1 MSGKEFLSLESKF
14 LLDNPIILAE
24 DTDILGHTNIV
35 DRLKGAIKVHKN
47 EHFPFVIGLEGEW
60 GTWKTT
66 ILSTLENDIN
76 HSTELEDC
84 IVFNYSPWLYG
95 SDQDLY
101 TKFFEEFW
109 IFLEKNNFFDK
120 DFSIKNLKNYSKA
133 VTGLDSLSN
142 NFLGISIQ
150 ALLSLFHL
158 LNNRIISIFLLLWII
173 YLVVIGIFSFENFD
187 RDLSYFWTTEFIF
200 KDLCL
205 ILLTLMF
212 IISFISI
219 IKSYANSWDDLTST
233 LKGKIDN
240 RLKENNKKI
249 IFIIDDIDRLPKEK
263 ISIIMQLV
271 KSIANFNNVIYLLS
285 YDKKI
290 VENALIEEFHSDHY
304 LDKIVQVRVT
314 IPIISSLTVEN
325 FALNQLKN
333 FIQNNAQRYSI
344 DNTESIEHDLK
355 SLPSFFKDLKTI
367 RDVKRFINMFQ
378 VDFEMFHSNLISQ
391 YSSVSANKKLE
402 FDFNEFVLIELVK
415 FSNKKFYDRIYWN
428 IWYILSQERWPV
440 WEDIDAND
448 VLHARLNKFLEQN
461 PSELASEF
469 IKELFPIN
477 EIWILAKSTIS
488 ISNKHRFK
496 SYFVLEQSP
505 ALWEGLF
512 YLVLECMID
521 SLPNSKDFA
530 KEVLSKQWWRFFD
543 KLDEVIQKA
552 EDNKRDGLDLIKIL
566 SFLIENYDI
575 IQIEDVD
582 LFTRSSW
589 ERLSLVIDKLFNKLS
604 DDVSLYLLSFEMLL
618 SVKWW
623 LFFMLNYAKSSILY
637 DPNLDWWTTD
647 SYLVQENRRFKE
659 KIGDEN
665 IRKLETKLKVKI
677 KNIINTRQLSA
688 ELGWEHIL
696 KYEMILGW
704 KSKKTLIRDLKRN
717 NAVREFF
724 DTMVVSYL
732 KRNENIPD
740 HISSSNY
747 VRESA
752 TYYFSDTALKDIL
765 NQYYKDIEPEI
776 YKKIRSILFPS

>member
-1 MSGKEFLSLESKF
+1 MSSLESKF
-14 LLDNPIILAE
+14 LLDNPIILSK
-24 DTDILGHTNIV
+24 DTDILGHTVII

-76 HSTELEDC
+76 HSIELEDC

-158 LNNRIISIFLLLWII
+158 LNNRIIRIFLTVWII
-173 YLVVIGIFSFENFD
+173 YLLVIGIFSFNNFD

-200 KDLCL
+200 NDLWP

-212 IISFISI
+212 IICFISI

-240 RLKENNKKI
+240 RLKKNSKKI

-263 ISIIMQLV
+263 ISVVMQLV

-290 VENALIEEFHSDHY
+290 VENALMEEFYSDHY
-304 LDKIVQVRVT
+304 LDKIVQVRVP
-314 IPIISSLTVEN
+314 IPIVSSLTVEN

-333 FIQNNAQRYSI
+333 FIQNNARRYSI

-448 VLHARLNKFLEQN
+448 VLHARLNKFLKQN
-461 PSELASEF
+461 PSKLASEF

-521 SLPNSKDFA
+521 SPPNSKDFV
-530 KEVLSKQWWRFFD
+530 KKVLSKQWWRFFD

-552 EDNKRDGLDLIKIL
+552 ENNKWDGLDLIKIL

-575 IQIEDVD
+575 IQIEDLD

-604 DDVSLYLLSFEMLL
+604 DDVSLYLLSFEKLL

-637 DPNLDWWTTD
+637 DLNLDWWRAN
-647 SYLVQENRRFKE
+647 SHFVEENRRFKE
-659 KIGDEN
+659 KIGGEN
-665 IRKLETKLKVKI
+665 IRKLEKKLKAKI

-688 ELGWEHIL
+688 ELGWENIL
-696 KYEMILGW
+696 KYEIILGW
-704 KSKKTLIRDLKRN
+704 KRKNTLIRDLKRN
-717 NAVREFF
+717 NAVKEFF

-732 KRNENIPD
+732 KPNENIPD
-740 HISSSNY
+740 HISSNY

-752 TYYFSDTALKDIL
+752 THYFSDTALEDIL
-765 NQYYKDIEPEI
+765 NQYYKNIEPEI
-776 YKKIRSILFPS
+776 YKKIRSILFPW

>member
-14 LLDNPIILAE
+14 LLDNPIILSE

-66 ILSTLENDIN
+66 ILNTLENDIN

-158 LNNRIISIFLLLWII
+158 LNNRIISIFLLVWII

-240 RLKENNKKI
+240 RLKKNSKKI

-263 ISIIMQLV
+263 ISVVMQLV

-290 VENALIEEFHSDHY
+290 VENALMEEFHSDHY
-304 LDKIVQVRVT
+304 LDKIVQVRVP
-314 IPIISSLTVEN
+314 IPIIPNFTVAE
-325 FALNQLKN
+325 FALTQLRQ
-333 FIQNNAQRYSI
+333 FIQNNAQKYGIDDIQSI
-344 DNTESIEHDLK
+344 QYNLRFLS
-355 SLPSFFKDLKTI
+355 SFFRELKTV

-378 VDFEMFHSNLISQ
+378 VDFEIFHSNLISQ

-415 FSNKKFYDRIYWN
+415 FSNKKLYDRIYWN
-428 IWYILSQERWPV
+428 IWYILSQERWIL
-440 WEDIDAND
+440 WENRDATQI
-448 VLHARLNKFLEQN
+448 LEQRLNKFLEQN
-461 PSELASEF
+461 PFEFASDF
-469 IKELFPIN
+469 IGKLFPIN
-477 EIWILAKSTIS
+477 KYWHTGKGTVS
-488 ISNKHRFK
+488 ISDKHKFK
-496 SYFVLEQSP
+496 SYFIFEKSP

-512 YLVLECMID
+512 HTVLECMIHSTD
-521 SLPNSKDFA
+521 DSKDFA
-530 KEVLSKQWWRFFD
+530 KEVLSEQWWRFFD

-589 ERLSLVIDKLFNKLS
+589 ECISRGIYRLFERLS
-604 DDVSLYLLSFEMLL
+604 DDVSLYLLSFNRLL

-623 LFFMLNYAKSSILY
+623 LFFMLNYARLSILY
-637 DPNLDWWTTD
+637 SPDLDWWTVT
-647 SYLVQENRRFKE
+647 SSRFKENRKFKE
-659 KIGDEN
+659 KIGNEN
-665 IRKLETKLKVKI
+665 IKKLEKKLKTKI
-677 KNIINTRQLSA
+677 QHIINTRQLLA
-688 ELGWEHIL
+688 ELGWQNIL
-696 KYEMILGW
+696 KYEMILGR
-704 KSKKTLIRDLKRN
+704 KTKKTLIRDLKRN
-717 NAVREFF
+717 DAVREFF
-724 DTMVVSYL
+724 DTMVVSHL
-732 KRNENIPD
+732 KRNENISD
-740 HISSSNY
+740 HVSSND

-752 TYYFSDTALKDIL
+752 TYYFSDSALKKIL
-765 NQYYKDIEPEI
+765 NQYYKKTEPEI
-776 YKKIRSILFPS
+776 YNTVRNILFSS

>member
-1 MSGKEFLSLESKF
+1 MSSLDSKF
-14 LLDNPIILAE
+14 LLDNPIILSK

-120 DFSIKNLKNYSKA
+120 DFSIKNLKNYEKA

-158 LNNRIISIFLLLWII
+158 LNNRIISIFLLVWII

-240 RLKENNKKI
+240 RLEKNSKKI

-263 ISIIMQLV
+263 ISVVMQLV

-314 IPIISSLTVEN
+314 IPIVSSLTVEN

-333 FIQNNAQRYSI
+333 FIQNNARRYSI
-344 DNTESIEHDLK
+344 DNTESIEYDLK

-428 IWYILSQERWPV
+428 IWYILLQDRWIL
-440 WEDIDAND
+440 WEDADPSQF
-448 VLHARLNKFLEQN
+448 LQKRLDKFLEQN
-461 PSELASEF
+461 PFESAWDF
-469 IKELFPIN
+469 IRELFPIDKY
-477 EIWILAKSTIS
+477 WTAGKSTIS
-488 ISNKHRFK
+488 ISNKYSFK
-496 SYFVLEQSP
+496 SYFVLEKSP

-512 YLVLECMID
+512 HTVLECMIA
-521 SLPNSKDFA
+521 STPNSKDFA
-530 KEVLSKQWWRFFD
+530 KEVLSEQWWRFFD
-543 KLDEVIQKA
+543 KLDEVIQKS
-552 EDNKRDGLDLIKIL
+552 DNNKWGSFDLIEIL
-566 SFLIENYDI
+566 SFLIVNHDI
-575 IQIEDVD
+575 IQIEEAD
-582 LFTRSSW
+582 LI
-589 ERLSLVIDKLFNKLS
+589 SLPPWQRISIGIHKLFEKLS
-604 DDVSLYLLSFEMLL
+604 DDISLYLLSFEMLL

-637 DPNLDWWTTD
+637 SPNLDWSTTD
-647 SYLVQENRRFKE
+647 SYLVQENRKFKE
-659 KIGDEN
+659 KIGNEN

-704 KSKKTLIRDLKRN
+704 ESKKTLIRDLKRN

-740 HISSSNY
+740 HISSNY
-747 VRESA
+747 VREYA

>member
-1 MSGKEFLSLESKF
+1 MSAKEFLSLESKF
-14 LLDNPIILAE
+14 LLDNPIILSE

-35 DRLKGAIKVHKN
+35 DRLKGAIKVHKD
-47 EHFPFVIGLEGEW
+47 EHFSFVIGLEGEW

-95 SDQDLY
+95 SNQDLY

-109 IFLEKNNFFDK
+109 IFLENNNFFDK
-120 DFSIKNLKNYSKA
+120 DFSIKNLKNYEKA
-133 VTGLDSLSN
+133 VSGLDPLSN
-142 NFLGISIQ
+142 NFLGISVQ
-150 ALLSLFHL
+150 GLLSLFYL
-158 LNNRIISIFLLLWII
+158 VNNKLICFFLIFWII
-173 YLVVIGIFSFENFD
+173 YLVVIGVFLFKNFT
-187 RDLSYFWTTEFIF
+187 RDPSYFWTTEFIF
-200 KDLCL
+200 KDLSSTLL
-205 ILLTLMF
+205 ILTC

-219 IKSYANSWDDLTST
+219 IKSYANSWDDLAST

-240 RLKENNKKI
+240 HLKKNNKKI

-263 ISIIMQLV
+263 ISLVMQLV

-285 YDKKI
+285 YDKEI
-290 VENALIEEFHSDHY
+290 VENALKEEYNSDHY
-304 LDKIVQVRVT
+304 LDKIVQVRVP
-314 IPIISSLTVEN
+314 IPIVSSWTVWE
-325 FALNQLKN
+325 FALIQLKN

-344 DNTESIEHDLK
+344 DNIESIENHLK
-355 SLPSFFKDLKTI
+355 SLPRFFKALKTI

-448 VLHARLNKFLEQN
+448 VLHARLNKFLKQN

-477 EIWILAKSTIS
+477 EIWILARSTIS

-512 YLVLECMID
+512 HTVLECMIHSTD
-521 SLPNSKDFA
+521 DSKDFA
-530 KEVLSKQWWRFFD
+530 KEVLSEQWWRFFD
-543 KLDEVIQKA
+543 KLDEVIQKS
-552 EDNKRDGLDLIKIL
+552 DNNKWGSFDLIEIL
-566 SFLIENYDI
+566 SFLIVNHDI

-589 ERLSLVIDKLFNKLS
+589 ERISRGIYRLFERLS
-604 DDVSLYLLSFEMLL
+604 DDVSLYLLSFDRLL

-623 LFFMLNYAKSSILY
+623 LFFMLDYARLSILY
-637 DPNLDWWTTD
+637 SPNLDWWTVA
-647 SYLVQENRRFKE
+647 SSRVKENRKFKE
-659 KIGDEN
+659 KIGNEN
-665 IRKLETKLKVKI
+665 IKKLEKKLKTKI
-677 KNIINTRQLSA
+677 QHIINTRQLLK
-688 ELGWEHIL
+688 EPGWESIL

-704 KSKKTLIRDLKRN
+704 KTKKTLIWALKRN

-724 DTMVVSYL
+724 DSKVAYYL
-732 KRNENIPD
+732 KHNENIPD
-740 HISSSNY
+740 HVSSND

-752 TYYFSDTALKDIL
+752 THYFSDTALKNIL
-765 NQYYKDIEPEI
+765 NQYYKNTEPEI
-776 YKKIRSILFPS
+776 YDKIRGILFPW

>member
-1 MSGKEFLSLESKF
+1 MPDKEVLRSESEF
-14 LLDNPIILAE
+14 LLDNPIILSK

-47 EHFPFVIGLEGEW
+47 EKPSFVIGLEGER

-66 ILSTLENDIN
+66 ILTTLENDI
-76 HSTELEDC
+76 STEFKDC

-95 SDQDLY
+95 SNQDLY
-101 TKFFEEFW
+101 IKFFEEFW
-109 IFLEKNNFFDK
+109 IFLEKNNLFNNGLN
-120 DFSIKNLKNYSKA
+120 IKKLKNYSKA
-133 VTGLDSLSN
+133 VSGLDPLSN
-142 NFLGISIQ
+142 NFLGISAQ
-150 ALLSLFHL
+150 GLLSLFYL
-158 LNNRIISIFLLLWII
+158 VNNNIILVFLIIWII
-173 YLVVIGIFSFENFD
+173 YLVVMVFFSFKNFD
-187 RDLSYFWTTEFIF
+187 QDLSYFWTTEFIF
-200 KDLCL
+200 KDLCP

-212 IISFISI
+212 TAWFISI
-219 IKSYANSWDDLTST
+219 IKSYANSWDDLTSS
-233 LKGKIDN
+233 LKNNIDDS
-240 RLKENNKKI
+240 LKKNNKKI
-249 IFIIDDIDRLPKEK
+249 VFIIDDIDRLPKEK

-314 IPIISSLTVEN
+314 IPIVSSLTVEN

-333 FIQNNAQRYSI
+333 FIQNNARRYSI

-428 IWYILSQERWPV
+428 IWYILLQDRWIF
-440 WEDIDAND
+440 WEDADPSQF
-448 VLHARLNKFLEQN
+448 LQKRLDKFLEQN
-461 PSELASEF
+461 PFESAWDF
-469 IKELFPIN
+469 IRELFPIDKY
-477 EIWILAKSTIS
+477 WTAGKSTIS
-488 ISNKHRFK
+488 ISNKYSFK
-496 SYFVLEQSP
+496 SYFVLEKSP

-512 YLVLECMID
+512 HLVLECMIA
-521 SLPNSKDFA
+521 STPNSKDFV
-530 KEVLSKQWWRFFD
+530 KKVLSKQWWRFFD

-552 EDNKRDGLDLIKIL
+552 KNNKWDGLDLIKIL

-575 IQIEDVD
+575 ILMKKVD
-582 LFTRSSW
+582 FFARSSW
-589 ERLSLVIDKLFNKLS
+589 ERISRGIYRLFERLS
-604 DDVSLYLLSFEMLL
+604 DDVSLYLLSFEKLL

-647 SYLVQENRRFKE
+647 PYLRFKE

-665 IRKLETKLKVKI
+665 IKKLEKKLKAKI
-677 KNIINTRQLSA
+677 KNIIDTRQLLK
-688 ELGWEHIL
+688 EPGWENIL

-704 KSKKTLIRDLKRN
+704 KTKKTLIRDLKRN

-724 DTMVVSYL
+724 DSKVASYL

-740 HISSSNY
+740 HVNSND

-752 TYYFSDTALKDIL
+752 TYYFSDTALKNIL
-765 NQYYKDIEPEI
+765 NQYYKNTEPEI
-776 YKKIRSILFPS
+776 YDTIRGILFPW

>member
-1 MSGKEFLSLESKF
+1 MSSLESKF
-14 LLDNPIILAE
+14 LLDNPIILSK

-47 EHFPFVIGLEGEW
+47 EYFPFVIGLEGEW

-95 SDQDLY
+95 SNQDLY

-109 IFLEKNNFFDK
+109 IFLENNNFFDK

-158 LNNRIISIFLLLWII
+158 LNNRIISIFLLVWII

-240 RLKENNKKI
+240 RLKKNSKKI

-263 ISIIMQLV
+263 ISVVMQLV

-290 VENALIEEFHSDHY
+290 VENALMEEFHSDHY
-304 LDKIVQVRVT
+304 LDKIVQVRVP
-314 IPIISSLTVEN
+314 IPIIPNFTVAE
-325 FALNQLKN
+325 FALTQLRQ
-333 FIQNNAQRYSI
+333 FIQNNAQRYGIDDIQSI
-344 DNTESIEHDLK
+344 QYNLRFLS
-355 SLPSFFKDLKTI
+355 SFFRELKTV

-378 VDFEMFHSNLISQ
+378 VDFEIFHSNLISQ

-428 IWYILSQERWPV
+428 IWYILSQERWIL
-440 WEDIDAND
+440 WKDRDASE
-448 VLHARLNKFLEQN
+448 VLQQSLDKFLEQN
-461 PSELASEF
+461 PFELAPKF

-477 EIWILAKSTIS
+477 KYWIIRKNTRS
-488 ISNKHRFK
+488 ISDKNRFK
-496 SYFVLEQSP
+496 SYFVLEEKPS
-505 ALWEGLF
+505 LWEAMF
-512 YLVLECMID
+512 RLVLEGMLD
-521 SLPNSKDFA
+521 PLRKSNDFL
-530 KEVLSKQWWRFFD
+530 ENVLSEEWSRFFD
-543 KLDEVIQKA
+543 KLDEVIWKA
-552 EDNKRDGLDLIKIL
+552 DGGKWEDFDLIEIV

-589 ERLSLVIDKLFNKLS
+589 ERLSLAIDRLFRRLS
-604 DDVSLYLLSFEMLL
+604 NNVTLYLASFEKLL

-623 LFFMLNYAKSSILY
+623 LFFMLNYAKLSILY
-637 DPNLDWWTTD
+637 DPNLDWWTED

-665 IRKLETKLKVKI
+665 IKKLEKKLKAKI
-677 KNIINTRQLSA
+677 KNIINTRQLLK
-688 ELGWEHIL
+688 EPGWENIL

-704 KSKKTLIRDLKRN
+704 KTKKTLIGALKRN

-724 DTMVVSYL
+724 DSKVAQYYL
-732 KRNENIPD
+732 KHNENIPD
-740 HISSSNY
+740 HVSSND

-776 YKKIRSILFPS
+776 YKKIRGILFPW